1 MSQQSVEDELRDAIG
16 ELAGAVGSLH
26 RAVVALDRA
35 RDAAAAS
42 GKPTDNYQSLRAEI
56 ETLMTFIPEQ
66 VIDIIRKMAED
77 EAGSRG

>member
-42 GKPTDNYQSLRAEI
+42 GKPMTIIKVSAHRLR
-56 ETLMTFIPEQ
+56 L
-66 VIDIIRKMAED
+66 
-77 EAGSRG
+77 S